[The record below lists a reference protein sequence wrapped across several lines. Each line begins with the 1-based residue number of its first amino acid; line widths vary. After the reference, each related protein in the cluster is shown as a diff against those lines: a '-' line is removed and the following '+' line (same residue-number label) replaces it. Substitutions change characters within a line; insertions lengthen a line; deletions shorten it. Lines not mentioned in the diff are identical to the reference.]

1 MAPRRLPSV
10 AQANHPGAQDLQP
23 QISPPL
29 LSKPLALD
37 VFHLSQPSS
46 PASGPLGAIAPE
58 FQLLHKRAPQAPPPP
73 TTSVSTDTKP
83 TKLPR
88 TTTTSS
94 SKSMS
99 TATSSIPSPTPT
111 SIVDPKGDFALFGKP
126 SVVGAFNLTSGI
138 LIYSAFLILFIGSV
152 GSATWQR
159 SRYRNQFR
167 QQQRLMA
174 AESGRIAPGK
184 GNKKSSGDD
193 SELSDAALFK
203 QASISKRALMK
214 DVGPGGVM
222 AANDA
227 VKTKIAA
234 ANGAGRSFDNR
245 DGQQVRFGE
254 AQPNNN
260 TGTGRTGGMKKT
272 PARSNSGSRGQ
283 DAQGYEMNTYGQ
295 NQDPLQYYQDNH
307 DTTDYSR
314 PPLTESVDP
323 YYSSGSSHGGYLD
336 QVEENFYN
344 DKSNTSPQMPRAT
357 YNPRTPGASTSPQP
371 QHQQP
376 VFVQRTNSS
385 RMPQNELHDANNV
398 YRSNSGRGGNGS
410 PNIPSRSLER
420 SGSNPSRIATQGLVD
435 RSGSGGHPRS
445 SSPDGAHM
453 SRNGSSASNSRAR
466 MAPSPTQTHPTP
478 IARSNSTRLPPQM
491 RGGTPQPGPS
501 GLSQQTNNYDYM

>member
-1 MAPRRLPSV
+1 
-10 AQANHPGAQDLQP
+10 
-23 QISPPL
+23 
-29 LSKPLALD
+29 
-37 VFHLSQPSS
+37 
-46 PASGPLGAIAPE
+46 
-58 FQLLHKRAPQAPPPP
+58 
-73 TTSVSTDTKP
+73 
-83 TKLPR
+83 
-88 TTTTSS
+88 
-94 SKSMS
+94 MS
-99 TATSSIPSPTPT
+99 TATSSIPSPTAT
-111 SIVDPKGDFALFGKP
+111 STVDPKGDFALFGKP

-138 LIYSAFLILFIGSV
+138 LIYSAFLILFVGSV
-152 GSATWQR
+152 GFATWQR

-174 AESGRIAPGK
+174 AENGRVAPGK
-184 GNKKSSGDD
+184 GNKKPSGDD

-222 AANDA
+222 AASDA
-227 VKTKIAA
+227 IKTKIAA

-254 AQPNNN
+254 AQPSSN

-272 PARSNSGSRGQ
+272 PARSNSGNRGQ
-283 DAQGYEMNTYGQ
+283 EAQGYEMNTYGQ
-295 NQDPLQYYQDNH
+295 SQDSMQYYQDNH

-336 QVEENFYN
+336 QAEETYYN
-344 DKSNTSPQMPRAT
+344 DKSNSPQMPRAV
-357 YNPRTPGASTSPQP
+357 YNPRAPGASTSPQP
-371 QHQQP
+371 QYQQP

-385 RMPQNELHDANNV
+385 RMPQNEPHDASV
-398 YRSNSGRGGNGS
+398 YRSNSGRGGGS

-420 SGSNPSRIATQGLVD
+420 SGSGSNPSRIATQGLVD

-453 SRNGSSASNSRAR
+453 SRNGSNASNSRAR
-466 MAPSPTQTHPTP
+466 MSPSPTQTHPTP

>member
-1 MAPRRLPSV
+1 M
-10 AQANHPGAQDLQP
+10 
-23 QISPPL
+23 
-29 LSKPLALD
+29 
-37 VFHLSQPSS
+37 
-46 PASGPLGAIAPE
+46 
-58 FQLLHKRAPQAPPPP
+58 
-73 TTSVSTDTKP
+73 STV
-83 TKLPR
+83 
-88 TTTTSS
+88 TSS
-94 SKSMS
+94 F
-99 TATSSIPSPTPT
+99 PSPTPT
-111 SIVDPKGDFALFGKP
+111 SVDSKGDFALFGKP

-138 LIYSAFLILFIGSV
+138 LIYSAFLILFVGSI

-174 AESGRIAPGK
+174 AESGRVAPGK
-184 GNKKSSGDD
+184 GSKISGDD
-193 SELSDAALFK
+193 DLSDAALFK

-227 VKTKIAA
+227 IKTKIAA

-245 DGQQVRFGE
+245 DQQVRFGE
-254 AQPNNN
+254 AQPNS

-272 PARSNSGSRGQ
+272 PARSNSGNRGQ
-283 DAQGYEMNTYGQ
+283 DANQGGYEMNTYGQ
-295 NQDPLQYYQDNH
+295 HQDPLQYYQDNH

-323 YYSSGSSHGGYLD
+323 YYSSGSSHSGYLD
-336 QVEENFYN
+336 QAEESYYN
-344 DKSNTSPQMPRAT
+344 DKSSASPQMPRPA
-357 YNPRTPGASTSPQP
+357 YNPHVPGNASTSPQP
-371 QHQQP
+371 QYQQP
-376 VFVQRTNSS
+376 IFVQRTNSS

-435 RSGSGGHPRS
+435 RSGSGGHSRS
-445 SSPDGAHM
+445 NSPIDGAQHM

-466 MAPSPTQTHPTP
+466 TSPTQTHPTP

>member
-1 MAPRRLPSV
+1 
-10 AQANHPGAQDLQP
+10 P
-23 QISPPL
+23 QISPTL

-46 PASGPLGAIAPE
+46 PAPRPLGAIAPE
-58 FQLLHKRAPQAPPPP
+58 LQLLHKRAPQAPPATATIATP
-73 TTSVSTDTKP
+73 DTK
-83 TKLPR
+83 TSKAAR

-126 SVVGAFNLTSGI
+126 SVVGSFNLTSGI

-174 AESGRIAPGK
+174 AESGRVAPGK
-184 GNKKSSGDD
+184 GNKPSGDD

-227 VKTKIAA
+227 MKTKIAA

-254 AQPNNN
+254 AQPSSN
-260 TGTGRTGGMKKT
+260 TGTGRTGGMKKS
-272 PARSNSGSRGQ
+272 PARNNSSNRGQ
-283 DAQGYEMNTYGQ
+283 EAQGYEMNTYGQ
-295 NQDPLQYYQDNH
+295 HPDSSQYYQDNH

-336 QVEENFYN
+336 QAEENYYN
-344 DKSNTSPQMPRAT
+344 DKSNSPQMPRAA
-357 YNPRTPGASTSPQP
+357 YNPRAPGASTSPQP
-371 QHQQP
+371 QYQQP

-398 YRSNSGRGGNGS
+398 YRSNSGRGGGS

-453 SRNGSSASNSRAR
+453 SRNDSSASNSRAR

>member
-1 MAPRRLPSV
+1 
-10 AQANHPGAQDLQP
+10 
-23 QISPPL
+23 
-29 LSKPLALD
+29 
-37 VFHLSQPSS
+37 
-46 PASGPLGAIAPE
+46 
-58 FQLLHKRAPQAPPPP
+58 
-73 TTSVSTDTKP
+73 
-83 TKLPR
+83 
-88 TTTTSS
+88 
-94 SKSMS
+94 MS
-99 TATSSIPSPTPT
+99 TPTSSISSPTPT
-111 SIVDPKGDFALFGKP
+111 STVDPKGDFALFGKP

-138 LIYSAFLILFIGSV
+138 LIYTAFLILFIGSV

-174 AESGRIAPGK
+174 AESGRVAPGK

-227 VKTKIAA
+227 IKTKIAA

-272 PARSNSGSRGQ
+272 PARSNSGNRGQ

-295 NQDPLQYYQDNH
+295 HQDPLQYYQDNH

-336 QVEENFYN
+336 QVEDNYYN

-357 YNPRTPGASTSPQP
+357 YNPRAPGASTSPQP
-371 QHQQP
+371 QYQQP

-453 SRNGSSASNSRAR
+453 SRNGSNASNSRAR
-466 MAPSPTQTHPTP
+466 KAPSPTQTHPTP

-501 GLSQQTNNYDYM
+501 GLSQQTNNYDYMHLDS